1 MISIPKYP
9 VHSILPLLKKNL
21 SDRKDCIIVSPPG
34 SGKSTILPLELIN
47 EKWTENKKI
56 YLLEPRRMAAKN
68 TAGRMS
74 SLLGE
79 KTGESVGYRIR
90 MESMVSAVTKIEVI
104 SEGIFTRI
112 IQNDPEL
119 KNAAL
124 VIFDE
129 FHERNAASDLGL
141 ALFLKSREVYETGCR
156 LMIMSA
162 TLDASSVQK
171 MIPGSEILNAEGR
184 MFPVTV
190 RYIKSDRPL
199 SRDSVLT
206 SVRSAVGLP
215 GDILFFLPGMREI
228 RFAES
233 LVREMNAD
241 TDLEIRILH
250 SEIPASEQEE
260 ILKEGGKKK
269 RLILSTNIAETSLTV
284 PGVMTVIDSGLVKQ
298 MRYSPSNGM
307 EELVT
312 ERISLSS
319 AEQRKGRA
327 GRLAEGTVF
336 RLYSVSEEKE
346 FSEFPEAEILRTD
359 LSSPILES
367 LNYGVSFREL
377 SFLEKIPE
385 SKITAAETVLQEIG
399 VLDSA
404 GNLTALGK
412 KISRFGIHPRLSAM
426 ILRSA
431 EIGLEVQACRLGAV
445 LSEPDIQDNE
455 FRFRSD
461 LNLRLERVFRGNSDF
476 RTRKIYSLSED
487 LLKRTENTKK
497 YDVFQPEKTGLI
509 AAFAF
514 PERIGR
520 KRGNG
525 KFKLSSGK
533 LAVCAENDPT
543 ADNEFIC
550 AAEITGDGTDNR
562 IRRAAKLDL
571 SLILKHFDHL
581 IRKETRLELFQKER
595 LKKTEVQKLLELEI
609 SEKEISE
616 ISDSESL
623 EFFSSLIRKEGIS
636 VFSPREDFREIQK
649 RSEFLRISGADFL
662 DISDSF
668 LSENP
673 NLWIEPYL
681 YGVKRVSELKK
692 ISLISVIS
700 EYLGR
705 KSLNILEKEAP
716 ERFLLPSG
724 SRAKVAYFGT
734 EARVSARLQEL
745 FGLLDTPRLAFS
757 RSPVVFEI
765 LSPSMRPVQVTSDLR
780 NFWTKTYFEV
790 KKELKGEYPKHYWP
804 DDPFTAQAIRGVRP
818 K

>member
-1 MISIPKYP
+1 MINIPEYP
-9 VHSILPLLKKNL
+9 VHSILASLKKKL
-21 SDRKDCIIVSPPG
+21 SDRKDCIVVSPPG
-34 SGKSTILPLELIN
+34 SGKSTVLPLELMN

-56 YLLEPRRMAAKN
+56 YLLEPRRMAAKS
-68 TAGRMS
+68 TSGRMA

-79 KTGESVGYRIR
+79 KTGERVGYRIR
-90 MESMVSAVTKIEVI
+90 LENRVSSSTKIEVI

-141 ALFLKSREVYETGCR
+141 ALFLKSREVYETECR

-162 TLDASSVQK
+162 TLDASSLQK
-171 MIPGSEILNAEGR
+171 LIPGSEILSAGGK
-184 MFPVTV
+184 MFPVSV
-190 RYIKSDRPL
+190 RYIKAEKSL

-228 RFAES
+228 RYAES
-233 LVREMNAD
+233 LVREVMTD
-241 TDLEIRILH
+241 TDIEIRILH

-260 ILKEGGKKK
+260 ILRGGGKKK

-327 GRLAEGTVF
+327 GRLSEGTVF
-336 RLYSVSEEKE
+336 RLYSVQEEKE

-359 LSSPILES
+359 LSAPILES
-367 LNYGVSFREL
+367 LNYGVGFREL

-404 GNLTALGK
+404 RNLTELGR

-426 ILRSA
+426 ILRSS
-431 EIGLEVQACRLGAV
+431 EIGLEVQACRLSAV
-445 LSEPDIQDNE
+445 LSEQDVQENE

-461 LNLRLERVFRGNSDF
+461 LNLRLERIFRGSSDY
-476 RTRKIYSLSED
+476 RMRKIHSLSED

-497 YDVFQPEKTGLI
+497 YDVFHPEKTGLLS
-509 AAFAF
+509 AFAY

-520 KRGNG
+520 KRGGG
-525 KFKLSSGK
+525 KFKLASGK
-533 LAVCAENDPT
+533 LAVCAENDPMT
-543 ADNEFIC
+543 EKEFIC

-562 IRRAAKLDL
+562 IRRSAAVQLTDV
-571 SLILKHFDHL
+571 LKYFGHL
-581 IRKETRLELFQKER
+581 I
-595 LKKTEVQKLLELEI
+595 
-609 SEKEISE
+609 
-616 ISDSESL
+616 
-623 EFFSSLIRKEGIS
+623 
-636 VFSPREDFREIQK
+636 
-649 RSEFLRISGADFL
+649 
-662 DISDSF
+662 
-668 LSENP
+668 
-673 NLWIEPYL
+673 
-681 YGVKRVSELKK
+681 
-692 ISLISVIS
+692 
-700 EYLGR
+700 
-705 KSLNILEKEAP
+705 
-716 ERFLLPSG
+716 
-724 SRAKVAYFGT
+724 
-734 EARVSARLQEL
+734 
-745 FGLLDTPRLAFS
+745 
-757 RSPVVFEI
+757 
-765 LSPSMRPVQVTSDLR
+765 
-780 NFWTKTYFEV
+780 
-790 KKELKGEYPKHYWP
+790 KKE
-804 DDPFTAQAIRGVRP
+804 F
-818 K
+818 